1 MRKQANSLARLIFS
15 EDVNEEKIELY
26 SFAIYIVFSE
36 LLHIVT
42 MLLIGLISGLVAESI
57 ILYIS
62 FISIRKFAGGY
73 HAKTPFRCYLFSIVT
88 IVISLLTL
96 KFSFNS
102 QIIGLN
108 YMFISIALISLI
120 VILFLSPL
128 DNENKIINCKEKK
141 VYKKISVVNSCVLFI
156 ISLFMLYSSN
166 SYGYSVILGICISAI
181 VLIVRKAQIVKGK
194 I

>member
-1 MRKQANSLARLIFS
+1 MRKKADSLARLIFS
-15 EDVNEEKIELY
+15 KDVNEEKIELY

-36 LLHIVT
+36 LLHIAT
-42 MLLIGLISGLVAESI
+42 MLLIGLIFGLVAESI

>member
-1 MRKQANSLARLIFS
+1 MRKKADSLARLIFS
-15 EDVNEEKIELY
+15 KDVNEEKIELY

-36 LLHIVT
+36 LLHIAT
-42 MLLIGLISGLVAESI
+42 MLLIGLIFGLVAESI

-102 QIIGLN
+102 RIIGLN

>member
-1 MRKQANSLARLIFS
+1 MRKKADSLARLIFS
-15 EDVNEEKIELY
+15 KDVNEEKIELY

-36 LLHIVT
+36 LLHIAT
-42 MLLIGLISGLVAESI
+42 MLLIGLIFGLVAESI

-96 KFSFNS
+96 KFSFNA

-181 VLIVRKAQIVKGK
+181 VLIVRKAQIAKGK

>member
-42 MLLIGLISGLVAESI
+42 MLLIGLIFGLVAESI